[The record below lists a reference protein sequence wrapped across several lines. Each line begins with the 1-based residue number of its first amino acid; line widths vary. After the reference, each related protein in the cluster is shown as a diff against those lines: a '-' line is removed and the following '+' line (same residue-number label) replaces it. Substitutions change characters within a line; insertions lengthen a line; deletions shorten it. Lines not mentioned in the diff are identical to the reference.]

1 MRQYCFS
8 VFAFHGNI
16 PYFVPI
22 TITTS
27 MYRLSTL
34 FFLLLSFHSLSQN
47 QVGIFAG
54 PQMSSAVYK
63 IGKQQQET
71 SFKYGFHAGVL
82 MKVPFEGIV
91 SFAPSIS
98 YSLIGYDVDF
108 DRPSSLPDPD
118 AIDNSTR
125 FHSVSLAPLLQFDL
139 GRGPSHVFI
148 KAGPS
153 FDFMLKGKESFQLS
167 GGSQVDRN
175 VKFGNY
181 DYGYVT
187 ANLIGQLGFEKTQGF
202 YISLN
207 YSYSPANLSNRDG
220 GPTINNQILGFSLG
234 WYLKRK
240 KIVIDTRVKE

>member
-1 MRQYCFS
+1 
-8 VFAFHGNI
+8 
-16 PYFVPI
+16 
-22 TITTS
+22 

-34 FFLLLSFHSLSQN
+34 LFFLLSLHAESQN
-47 QVGIFAG
+47 QVGLFAG

-63 IGKQQQET
+63 IGSQKQET
-71 SFKYGFHAGVL
+71 RFKYGFHAGVL

-98 YSLIGYDVDF
+98 YSLIGYEVDF
-108 DRPSSLPDPD
+108 TQSSSLPDPN
-118 AIDNSTR
+118 ALDNSTR

-139 GRGPSHVFI
+139 GSGPAHLFI

-153 FDFMLKGKESFQLS
+153 FDFMLKGREKFSLS
-167 GGSQVDRN
+167 GGGQVERN

-187 ANLIGQLGFEKTQGF
+187 ANLIGQLGFEKKQGF
-202 YISLN
+202 FISLQ

-220 GPTINNQILGFSLG
+220 GPSINNQILGVSMGL
-234 WYLKRK
+234 YLKRK
-240 KIVIDTRVKE
+240 KIVMDTRVKE